1 MDVSI
6 IQDSLHGTIEVP
18 FLCKQVIDTPQ
29 FDRLRSLKQLGC
41 VHFVFP
47 GGKHTR
53 WEHSLGVMHL
63 AGKLVRKLQA
73 DPSRNISEVDVLC
86 VMLAG
91 LCHDLGHG
99 PFSHTWEA
107 FVKEARKGH
116 NWCHEETSIKMFE
129 YLLTDNKLKNS
140 FEDNGLLEKDITFIK
155 EMIRSISLDEAED
168 WPYVGRGPEKY
179 FLYEIV
185 ANKTTGMDVDKMDY
199 FKRDDAALGTGTKF
213 NFERY
218 ILTTSTK
225 QDARGRTKLCIRDK
239 ELSNVQNL
247 FCDRVSLHKAGY
259 QHKTCLIINRMLL
272 DALLLAD
279 DHLYEGTMKLSE
291 ACDDVE
297 KFIELSDERIFREI
311 QFSRNDNPQM
321 QEAKQI
327 LMRIIKRELYKSVGK
342 IEFCGEIGATAEFKI
357 NAEEVDGMHMN
368 ELILINK
375 SVNMGGDKKI
385 NPVKNV
391 QFIDKAGDN
400 VKFNDNQLK
409 QGLPPQVNYEELII
423 VSKRKKC
430 NESDEKYFEKL
441 SSKFSNKVGYSVHP
455 KSQK

>member
-1 MDVSI
+1 METI

-18 FLCKQVIDTPQ
+18 ALCKQVIDTPQ

-73 DPSRNISEVDVLC
+73 DPSRNISEVEVLC

-107 FVKEARKGH
+107 FVKEARNGYK
-116 NWCHEETSIKMFE
+116 WCHEETSIKMFE
-129 YLLTDNKLKNS
+129 YLLTDNQLKRAFEENKL
-140 FEDNGLLEKDITFIK
+140 FEKDITFIK
-155 EMIRSISLDEAED
+155 EMIRSISLDEAEV

-225 QDARGRTKLCIRDK
+225 QDAHGRTRLSIRDK

-247 FCDRVSLHKAGY
+247 FCDRVSLHKDGY
-259 QHKTCLIINRMLL
+259 QHKTCLIVNRMLL

-279 DHLYEGTMKLSE
+279 DHLYEGMKLSE

-297 KFIELSDERIFREI
+297 KFIELSDERIFRDI
-311 QFSRNDNPQM
+311 QFSKKPQM

-327 LMRIIKRELYKSVGK
+327 IMRIIRRELYKPVGRV
-342 IEFCGEIGATAEFKI
+342 EFCGKIGAPAEFTIDAK
-357 NAEEVDGMHMN
+357 EEDVMKKN
-368 ELILINK
+368 ELILIKK

-391 QFIDKAGDN
+391 QFIDKAGDL
-400 VKFNDNQLK
+400 VEFNDNQLK
-409 QGLPPQVNYEELII
+409 QGLPPQVNYEELMI

-430 NESDEKYFEKL
+430 DESDERYFEKL
-441 SSKFSNKVGYSVHP
+441 SSKFSSKLGYSVHP
-455 KSQK
+455 KRQK